1 MLYGTTLLFIG
12 FQTMDQ
18 TSTTYTPQNPLAK
31 HFRQPVIYLK
41 LPSGGA
47 FWPEGSVDLPL
58 NKEIP
63 VLAMSTKDEI
73 ILKTPDALLNGQG
86 VVNVIQ
92 SCCPNIKDAW
102 KMPSVDV
109 DAAIIAIRIASYGNQ
124 MDFTSECPHCKET
137 SDYAIDLSATLNTLT
152 APTYRD
158 KVSVEDLKIKL
169 KPQPYFSV
177 NRANMIAFEEQQIL
191 RTLETADSNP
201 EEAKAMFDQQLD
213 KLIDLNVLILVD
225 STEYIETADGSIVYD
240 TNFIYEFYQN
250 CDTVVTKAIRD
261 QLAEYSKIAGLKPVP
276 VECKNEE
283 CVKDFDVNITFDFA
297 SFFGKGS

>member
-1 MLYGTTLLFIG
+1 MEETTTAIV
-12 FQTMDQ
+12 
-18 TSTTYTPQNPLAK
+18 STNPLAK
-31 HFRQPVIYLK
+31 HFRQPAIYFK
-41 LPSGGA
+41 LPSRGRYWSTTA
-47 FWPEGSVDLPL
+47 LNLPA
-58 NKEIP
+58 NGEIG
-63 VLAMSTKDEI
+63 VMSMTTKDEI
-73 ILKTPDALLNGQG
+73 TLKTPDALLNGQG

-137 SDYAIDLSATLNTLT
+137 SDYAIDLGATLNTLT

-191 RTLETADSNP
+191 RTLETADTNP
-201 EEAKAMFDQQLD
+201 EEAKTMFDQQLD

-276 VECKNEE
+276 VNCKNEE